1 MERYTKHISLILVMV
16 LLFNFVMSSFSCS
29 FAASV
34 AATVTAKSG
43 KSEYRLS
50 TETGLNKN
58 QYNIIEVKADADGV
72 YEISVKNQGV
82 NAPYDITDSGNNVL
96 PLVSYGGSPLYS
108 AAGGSTVKVAMKK
121 GETYRIHVYSD
132 AKEGSNYVI
141 NINQAHAGL
150 TDVKAW
156 DVPSSDYTSSGK
168 NDGSVN
174 KDTISTSTLSPL
186 HKHEDENERAPS
198 KSALNEDG
206 GNVDFVQKVIT
217 WLFVFGIADQLRAII
232 MLMFGDVTIDSLLF
246 NHYNDTKLAF
256 YPENGRGNAEG
267 NRLLETPT
275 LETGILAFV
284 GEYYAAFRGIA
295 IAFYLIMLLYI
306 GLRIIMK
313 STARDKDKFKSM
325 LMDWFMGILILFFFP
340 YVIKYL
346 ILLNES
352 LVRVLETR
360 VIGTNDVSGGI
371 SSPSGT
377 VEPQLQIAMGKKE
390 EQGGEGLMLSF
401 RTKAV
406 NSGNLGF
413 GFVYIYLL
421 IKLFGFLLFF
431 FKRMITILFLIVLF
445 PFVAISY
452 SLDKVKDGKAQIFTS
467 WFKELLLNI
476 FTQFFQAVIWIVVMF
491 VVNALISGSSNVVV
505 VCIGVGFV
513 SKGDMLLRA
522 LFPNLL
528 GGGGANT
535 ASPIAQTAQT
545 AVAMDM
551 FNRVSDRTKQVS
563 KRFNTAKETIENTHN
578 ERLAIKDAKLE
589 ETLFNQ
595 EKRLADQT
603 LATVSDPVAM
613 QTAITEASIRR
624 NDGVSSNERRDIA
637 ERQREENED
646 KKFAAMQN
654 IAIGLSLEQ
663 TAASTQQQ
671 LDEKLATMKPEQ
683 REKFMAELGVV
694 RATQELITGKAAN
707 GRTLTRL
714 ELGLSASI
722 VIEAMEAKKTDP
734 KYKDVKR
741 WLERRQVVVDK
752 KIPVNPSIK
761 SAKDAKAWEAKHK
774 GMSAFRTEQQTIGMR
789 EYLGFADPRTST
801 GSISPN
807 VGLGIKGKVLTTDQ
821 QKQMSA
827 ADRLLGGR
835 SGVHTGKT
843 VEGTSDAITGAKAI
857 TSRVK
862 EGEDV
867 GAASVY
873 TMTADQ
879 REASHRTTV
888 KDYAGHDVSAVDKL
902 VEDFDQEATG
912 AEKED
917 LRSAAELIMELGSY
931 SDAVNMPGSG
941 QQAGVSAAE
950 TLRITNQLVG
960 LSRSNA
966 KVARMVQ
973 STLSSTAQTK
983 GKSAVGTEGGK
994 VKVNIGVSLEGLRAM
1009 SAKTVLTDK
1018 KMDAGTRRTST
1029 QDAIEVLQEVSDGI
1043 AAGDETLDDIAA
1055 ATYERSELDAYI
1067 GENATE
1073 DDAFSLTDGLVRS
1086 EATNEQIMAEQF
1098 MEQVKQKA
1106 KRDAEQKLA
1115 QAKKE
1120 RPGRYYKAARAVVDA
1135 TVGNAVRASTVL
1147 VADSLY
1153 VGLDKTPSP
1162 TEALATTAAAAATG
1176 DALAHPLETIGNIAG
1191 VHPIEEAMEERAHR
1205 RKIEPA
1211 KHAMTDAEREAAVKK
1226 SEAARNITAFKNKL
1240 L

>member
-1 MERYTKHISLILVMV
+1 
-16 LLFNFVMSSFSCS
+16 
-29 FAASV
+29 
-34 AATVTAKSG
+34 
-43 KSEYRLS
+43 
-50 TETGLNKN
+50 
-58 QYNIIEVKADADGV
+58 
-72 YEISVKNQGV
+72 
-82 NAPYDITDSGNNVL
+82 
-96 PLVSYGGSPLYS
+96 
-108 AAGGSTVKVAMKK
+108 
-121 GETYRIHVYSD
+121 
-132 AKEGSNYVI
+132 
-141 NINQAHAGL
+141 
-150 TDVKAW
+150 
-156 DVPSSDYTSSGK
+156 
-168 NDGSVN
+168 
-174 KDTISTSTLSPL
+174 
-186 HKHEDENERAPS
+186 
-198 KSALNEDG
+198 
-206 GNVDFVQKVIT
+206 
-217 WLFVFGIADQLRAII
+217 
-232 MLMFGDVTIDSLLF
+232 
-246 NHYNDTKLAF
+246 
-256 YPENGRGNAEG
+256 
-267 NRLLETPT
+267 
-275 LETGILAFV
+275 
-284 GEYYAAFRGIA
+284 
-295 IAFYLIMLLYI
+295 
-306 GLRIIMK
+306 
-313 STARDKDKFKSM
+313 
-325 LMDWFMGILILFFFP
+325 
-340 YVIKYL
+340 
-346 ILLNES
+346 
-352 LVRVLETR
+352 
-360 VIGTNDVSGGI
+360 
-371 SSPSGT
+371 
-377 VEPQLQIAMGKKE
+377 
-390 EQGGEGLMLSF
+390 
-401 RTKAV
+401 
-406 NSGNLGF
+406 
-413 GFVYIYLL
+413 
-421 IKLFGFLLFF
+421 
-431 FKRMITILFLIVLF
+431 
-445 PFVAISY
+445 
-452 SLDKVKDGKAQIFTS
+452 
-467 WFKELLLNI
+467 
-476 FTQFFQAVIWIVVMF
+476 
-491 VVNALISGSSNVVV
+491 
-505 VCIGVGFV
+505 
-513 SKGDMLLRA
+513 
-522 LFPNLL
+522 
-528 GGGGANT
+528 
-535 ASPIAQTAQT
+535 
-545 AVAMDM
+545 
-551 FNRVSDRTKQVS
+551 
-563 KRFNTAKETIENTHN
+563 
-578 ERLAIKDAKLE
+578 
-589 ETLFNQ
+589 
-595 EKRLADQT
+595 
-603 LATVSDPVAM
+603 
-613 QTAITEASIRR
+613 
-624 NDGVSSNERRDIA
+624 
-637 ERQREENED
+637 
-646 KKFAAMQN
+646 
-654 IAIGLSLEQ
+654 
-663 TAASTQQQ
+663 
-671 LDEKLATMKPEQ
+671 
-683 REKFMAELGVV
+683 
-694 RATQELITGKAAN
+694 
-707 GRTLTRL
+707 
-714 ELGLSASI
+714 
-722 VIEAMEAKKTDP
+722 
-734 KYKDVKR
+734 
-741 WLERRQVVVDK
+741 
-752 KIPVNPSIK
+752 
-761 SAKDAKAWEAKHK
+761 
-774 GMSAFRTEQQTIGMR
+774 MR

-801 GSISPN
+801 GSVSPN

-821 QKQMSA
+821 QKQMAA

-888 KDYAGHDVSAVDKL
+888 KDSAGHDVSAVDKL

-1226 SEAARNITAFKNKL
+1226 SEAARNSTAFKNKL